1 MPTVELTI
9 NGQTKRVEVGDGAT
23 PADIDEIAKSLS
35 GGGEPA
41 AAPAPSTEPENAP
54 TALGRAQ
61 QQVEHIGRSYIEAG
75 RRIGS
80 EMFPNWISA
89 PEGTPDPKDRTMLSR
104 LGDLALVTSPVVA
117 PELMLAGSGMSVA
130 SRALGA
136 PQWLSDALGVGTELL
151 TGGVQT
157 VGAVKKAI
165 QAPGKA
171 AEAAQA
177 ATKAA
182 EAART
187 GQAVENVAAGVGEAA
202 AAREAVHGTAAAEGA
217 AGISDAAAT
226 RKAAEDIEKLQTAT
240 PREAGTTIREA
251 YPPAEAA
258 RRSAFQEGTYDK
270 IAAYAKAKGLAAT
283 NQNAVGQTLA
293 KSLETAE
300 DEWGDLART
309 AESKQVKA
317 IQEQLK
323 SGAPVEW
330 EDLDKAEKALQRI
343 NGPSSVRKAIADAKK
358 GLLEGTPAAKA
369 LESADPQRTSRR
381 RSTTRSRLSKRS
393 RKWSGAE
400 RIRTDSSLSGRCS
413 SPAGSPKSGRMSSA
427 ASSPIWRSGQR
438 AIRSRWRSSGR
449 RCARRFVP
457 SSIRMA
463 SPRRRSPI

>member
-9 NGQTKRVEVGDGAT
+9 NGQTKRVEVGEGAT
-23 PADIDEIAKSLS
+23 PADIDEIAKNLS
-35 GGGEPA
+35 GGGEPAAAA

-54 TALGRAQ
+54 TAGGRAQ

-104 LGDLALVTSPVVA
+104 LGDLALLTSPVVA

-226 RKAAEDIEKLQTAT
+226 RKAAED
-240 PREAGTTIREA
+240 
-251 YPPAEAA
+251 
-258 RRSAFQEGTYDK
+258 F
-270 IAAYAKAKGLAAT
+270 
-283 NQNAVGQTLA
+283 
-293 KSLETAE
+293 
-300 DEWGDLART
+300 
-309 AESKQVKA
+309 
-317 IQEQLK
+317 
-323 SGAPVEW
+323 
-330 EDLDKAEKALQRI
+330 
-343 NGPSSVRKAIADAKK
+343 
-358 GLLEGTPAAKA
+358 
-369 LESADPQRTSRR
+369 
-381 RSTTRSRLSKRS
+381 
-393 RKWSGAE
+393 
-400 RIRTDSSLSGRCS
+400 
-413 SPAGSPKSGRMSSA
+413 
-427 ASSPIWRSGQR
+427 
-438 AIRSRWRSSGR
+438 
-449 RCARRFVP
+449 
-457 SSIRMA
+457 
-463 SPRRRSPI
+463 